1 MSDTAH
7 SVPGHSILERLYAR
21 GAVRPH
27 IGASSAFYDRLGLAD
42 PWTEFRGWTPGEAD
56 PDGMFFFLS
65 AAPYYARLKTQRQR
79 EWRARRRLLMRLSD
93 PMPALHERAVRR
105 LTGAVTLGA

>member
-27 IGASSAFYDRLGLAD
+27 IGASSAFYDRLGLSD
-42 PWTEFRGWTPGEAD
+42 PWTEFRGWTPNEAD

-65 AAPYYARLKTQRQR
+65 AAPYYARLS
-79 EWRARRRLLMRLSD
+79 EWFAKLVKGE
-93 PMPALHERAVRR
+93 P
-105 LTGAVTLGA
+105 LGK